1 MSTVD
6 RPLRVIQWTTGNIG
20 RRSLH
25 AVIGRDDMELVGV
38 YAHGADKV
46 GVDAAELSGWPE
58 PTGVTATNDIDA
70 LLALKPDA
78 CCYNPL
84 WPNIDELTRLL
95 ESGVNVCSSAAWIT
109 GGKQSPEDL
118 ERIRKACEKG
128 NSTIFGSGAHPG
140 MTNMV
145 GMVLSG
151 SCERVDEIR
160 ITESVDCS
168 TYESAGTQTAMG
180 FSQDPD
186 TPGLAESVRRESEV
200 FAESAAMMADAIG
213 AKLDKM
219 TFDVQFTA
227 ATGALPPPFWGDA
240 AFADPRQPVVGLS
253 WAEATAFA
261 AWAGARLPT
270 EAEWEKA
277 ARGGLEDRRFP
288 WGDDRPHAT
297 FDRPPR
303 VGGTPVN
310 ALGIADVS
318 GALRSHVQ
326 PFGVVLTQMRR
337 DLGDVFVGR
346 QTLADVFGIEADVG
360 RGLHQHVH
368 VGQVA
373 AVAEIQFHQ
382 PLLHLGGLAFGFG
395 PVDQAVAV
403 DGVGLAPDQLG
414 PVGQPLLAR
423 RCDDTAGDALVSLDR
438 TEFRGEIFVAADALA
453 RHP

>member
-1 MSTVD
+1 MTAPTAD

-25 AVIGRDDMELVGV
+25 AIIGRDDMELVGV

-46 GVDAAELSGWPE
+46 GVDAAELAGWPE

-70 LLALKPDA
+70 LIALQPDA

-109 GGKQSPEDL
+109 GGKQTPEDL
-118 ERIRKACEKG
+118 DRIRKACEKG
-128 NSTIFGSGAHPG
+128 DSTIFGSGAHPG

-213 AKLDKM
+213 AKLDRM
-219 TFDVQFTA
+219 TFDVTFTA
-227 ATGALPPPFWGDA
+227 ATGDSDLGFMQIPEGHRGRCVRLPPRLGRRQERGQRRLQLDDGRSRDA
-240 AFADPRQPVVGLS
+240 TQ
-253 WAEATAFA
+253 TAR
-261 AWAGARLPT
+261 AR
-270 EAEWEKA
+270 
-277 ARGGLEDRRFP
+277 
-288 WGDDRPHAT
+288 
-297 FDRPPR
+297 
-303 VGGTPVN
+303 
-310 ALGIADVS
+310 
-318 GALRSHVQ
+318 
-326 PFGVVLTQMRR
+326 
-337 DLGDVFVGR
+337 
-346 QTLADVFGIEADVG
+346 
-360 RGLHQHVH
+360 
-368 VGQVA
+368 
-373 AVAEIQFHQ
+373 
-382 PLLHLGGLAFGFG
+382 
-395 PVDQAVAV
+395 
-403 DGVGLAPDQLG
+403 
-414 PVGQPLLAR
+414 
-423 RCDDTAGDALVSLDR
+423 
-438 TEFRGEIFVAADALA
+438 A
-453 RHP
+453 RHPGLRSAQHAHGAALPAAEGLDRARLHGPWHDLHRLAGDQRGPGRRRGPARHRDAQGPAAGHRACGDLGIDLKLCLGCTVSV